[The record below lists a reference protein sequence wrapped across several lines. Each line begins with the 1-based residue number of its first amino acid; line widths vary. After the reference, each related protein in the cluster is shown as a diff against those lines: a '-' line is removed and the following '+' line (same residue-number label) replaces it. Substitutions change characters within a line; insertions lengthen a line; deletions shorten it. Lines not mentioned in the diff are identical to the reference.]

1 MQVLPASPFPHPPS
15 RQGVAVAPGRRHKAP
30 EFMSAADLEPIGFD
44 IGKDP
49 VFGEHKRIKFPQFV
63 VRGKVGWERLGEV

>member
-1 MQVLPASPFPHPPS
+1 
-15 RQGVAVAPGRRHKAP
+15 
-30 EFMSAADLEPIGFD
+30 MSAADLEPIGFD